1 MGIASLVFGLVLI
14 GFGILFTIVL
24 LTGVGGGGLTSD
36 EAYLNLIFTIASFAI
51 GGLLLRTFDKD
62 RKKEKN
68 S

>member
-1 MGIASLVFGLVLI
+1 MGTASLVFGLVLI

-24 LTGVGGGGLTSD
+24 MGAIDSEGV
-36 EAYLNLIFTIASFAI
+36 YINLIFIILSFAI

-62 RKKEKN
+62 RQKDRKTLD